1 MQHIAQLLCAAAAPM
16 RQDAAHDV
24 GIAAD
29 ASGSMPELHPHV
41 VEWPWR
47 FEVYHRGLAKV
58 LPAVQ
63 SFCSA
68 VIQREQ
74 PRRWLS
80 LLGPSGVGKTHV
92 LKQVLA
98 CLQSAA
104 ARGHWKIPTP
114 TGHRS
119 PQVAHLIPA
128 VDLQDFRAPR
138 DYARYDVIYIEDI
151 GSGAALDHRGAG
163 AVTRSRIAELL
174 QLRSGKWTL
183 LDANLYR
190 REIGEQL
197 DGRIASR
204 LKRDGSWMV
213 EVPMEV
219 PDFWDR

>member
-1 MQHIAQLLCAAAAPM
+1 MQPIAQFLRAATAAPM
-16 RQDAAHDV
+16 PP
-24 GIAAD
+24 D
-29 ASGSMPELHPHV
+29 ASREDAVAELHPHV
-41 VEWPWR
+41 TAWPWR
-47 FEVYHRGLAKV
+47 FEVYHPGLSAV

-63 SFCSA
+63 AFCSA
-68 VIQREQ
+68 VIRCEP

-92 LKQVLA
+92 LKQALA
-98 CLQSAA
+98 CLQAAA
-104 ARGHWKIPTP
+104 ARGVWKIPTT
-114 TGHRS
+114 TGHRG

-128 VDLQDFRAPR
+128 VDLQDFRAPQ
-138 DYARYDVIYIEDI
+138 DYSRYDVIYIEDI

-174 QLRSGKWTL
+174 QLRSGRWTL

-190 REIGEQL
+190 REIEQQI

-219 PDFWDR
+219 PDFWDRMPNSPV

>member
-1 MQHIAQLLCAAAAPM
+1 MQTLAQNLRAAVAPPGPN
-16 RQDAAHDV
+16 APA
-24 GIAAD
+24 
-29 ASGSMPELHPHV
+29 ELHLHV
-41 VEWPWR
+41 LDWPWR
-47 FEVYHRGLAKV
+47 FDVYHPGLRPV

-63 SFCSA
+63 AFCSA
-68 VIQREQ
+68 IIRREP

-92 LKQVLA
+92 LKQALA

-104 ARGHWKIPTP
+104 AHGHWRIPTP

-119 PQVAHLIPA
+119 PQMAHLIPA
-128 VDLQDFRAPR
+128 VDLEDYRAPR
-138 DYARYDVIYIEDI
+138 DYARYDLIYIEDI
-151 GSGAALDHRGAG
+151 GSGAALDHRGPG

-183 LDANLYR
+183 LDANFYR
-190 REIGEQL
+190 KEIETQL

-213 EVPMEV
+213 EVPQGV
-219 PDFWDR
+219 GDFWDR